1 MMRSSF
7 SVLSLPETSCDSAVS
22 SVVSVSSETSNE
34 CHKTCLSLSHIGPC
48 TLVNISTNATIMPVH
63 DNFGNAFS
71 EMVNVSL
78 YRFLQ

>member
-22 SVVSVSSETSNE
+22 SVVSSDTSNE
-34 CHKTCLSLSHIGPC
+34 CHKTCLRLSHIGSC

-63 DNFGNAFS
+63 ENCGNAFS

-78 YRFLQ
+78 YKFLQ